1 MRTND
6 EDRLINSI
14 MAGATV
20 VTFVVWLI
28 ISKNNFSQSF
38 FENLFMVF
46 VYLIGSFFI
55 GNIIIGIPIAIFHY
69 LTNHT
74 FEDFYE
80 TSGKKRFLVILLSAV
95 IICIATALII
105 T

>member
-1 MRTND
+1 MRTTDNN
-6 EDRLINSI
+6 RLINSI
-14 MAGATV
+14 MAGATIV
-20 VTFVVWLI
+20 AFIGWLI
-28 ISKNNFSQSF
+28 ISKDNFSQSF

-69 LTNHT
+69 LTNHA

-80 TSGKKRFLVILLSAV
+80 MSGKNRFLIILLLAV
-95 IICIATALII
+95 ICCVVTALVI